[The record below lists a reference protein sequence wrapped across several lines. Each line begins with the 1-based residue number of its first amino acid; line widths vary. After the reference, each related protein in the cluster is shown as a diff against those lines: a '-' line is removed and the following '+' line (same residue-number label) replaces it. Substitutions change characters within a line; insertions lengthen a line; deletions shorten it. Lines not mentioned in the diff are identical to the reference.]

1 MPENIKPR
9 ISIPKPIKI
18 LQADGSVKK
27 GQLIVYKFKSKQGGV
42 TINSIKERAKEIKAK
57 LTAQNVQGK
66 IQTGLSTP
74 MGFRSGKITDIA
86 SQDID
91 LWDPTLYN
99 YDALDADKSNEGDWY
114 DNGEGKVKSFFFY
127 VQYTGETM
135 AGAGADDDFN
145 DCVYKALCICLGEK
159 VVKKWAKP
167 SSLKRALRIDRRA
180 QVSFEHVDKI
190 EQWLNVQIFISGD
203 HVRLP
208 KTNAKQSIYLCLKQ
222 NHITV
227 DKTHLGKKQR
237 AVSYRERLPL
247 TYHYATLTD
256 SYIAYGRVEGDTDV
270 EHHSFSTT
278 EIRQMLAKPI
288 SSPYVLVKVKDKR
301 LLEQEY
307 HTFVR
312 EGKALKH
319 ITKDKINIFKSG
331 NIKNTA
337 LDLFTK
343 NTKNITADPIH
354 SVEGQWILSAY
365 RGGMRYGK
373 AYEGILYAYDIT
385 SMYPGLLQSA
395 CQFPYK
401 EGRFLRLTQ
410 EEMDTWKD
418 KNGQQYF
425 KFGIYTAEIRGDIDK
440 RLFRVSPDNRY
451 THIDLTLAHKY
462 GYTINL
468 LQINEC
474 NFLFYPPETRLAG
487 NALFKEYID
496 TLYPIKNNH
505 KELTY
510 PKKLLNILWGA
521 LAEGKVSSRIYT
533 SLKDNDPITLQV
545 GEEITNFK
553 DYGKKRLRIECV
565 NTCDMFVSGY
575 ARISPFLTAMGRS
588 QISTLI
594 HENMGD
600 NLNYLIRVHTDSI
613 YSTKPLKKKYDTK
626 GACKLGELAYEGW
639 CEHATYLELGR
650 KVQGQFSF

>member
-1 MPENIKPR
+1 M
-9 ISIPKPIKI
+9 
-18 LQADGSVKK
+18 
-27 GQLIVYKFKSKQGGV
+27 
-42 TINSIKERAKEIKAK
+42 
-57 LTAQNVQGK
+57 
-66 IQTGLSTP
+66 
-74 MGFRSGKITDIA
+74 
-86 SQDID
+86 
-91 LWDPTLYN
+91 
-99 YDALDADKSNEGDWY
+99 
-114 DNGEGKVKSFFFY
+114 
-127 VQYTGETM
+127 
-135 AGAGADDDFN
+135 
-145 DCVYKALCICLGEK
+145 
-159 VVKKWAKP
+159 
-167 SSLKRALRIDRRA
+167 
-180 QVSFEHVDKI
+180 
-190 EQWLNVQIFISGD
+190 
-203 HVRLP
+203 
-208 KTNAKQSIYLCLKQ
+208 
-222 NHITV
+222 
-227 DKTHLGKKQR
+227 
-237 AVSYRERLPL
+237 
-247 TYHYATLTD
+247 
-256 SYIAYGRVEGDTDV
+256 
-270 EHHSFSTT
+270 
-278 EIRQMLAKPI
+278 
-288 SSPYVLVKVKDKR
+288 
-301 LLEQEY
+301 
-307 HTFVR
+307 
-312 EGKALKH
+312 
-319 ITKDKINIFKSG
+319 
-331 NIKNTA
+331 
-337 LDLFTK
+337 
-343 NTKNITADPIH
+343 
-354 SVEGQWILSAY
+354 EGQWIHSAY

-410 EEMDTWKD
+410 DEMDTWKD

-440 RLFRVSPDNRY
+440 RLYRVSPDNRY

-474 NFLFYPPETRLAG
+474 IFLFYPPETRLAG

-505 KELTY
+505 KDLTY

-553 DYGKKRLRIECV
+553 DYGKKRLRIECS

-575 ARISPFLTAMGRS
+575 VRISPFLTAMGRS

-613 YSTKPLKKKYDTK
+613 YSTKPLKKKYATR
-626 GACKLGELAYEGW
+626 GTCKLGELAYEGW